1 MGYASQTKIS
11 TQILSAVVF
20 TMGVLAIFSTG
31 TYGGIGMV
39 CRVWKCSE
47 KCHKKKKMLVLLRRT
62 SFWPPSMVYI
72 SVQMLQ
78 IFIWASEGSFHVL
91 HLSVHNSTTKPP
103 RLDDMVYT
111 LNLKYG
117 VYFKSQRSCIIS
129 NLIIFKYLSRFE
141 PVTFRSW
148 SRWHTNMLLGHSL

>member
-1 MGYASQTKIS
+1 
-11 TQILSAVVF
+11 
-20 TMGVLAIFSTG
+20 
-31 TYGGIGMV
+31 
-39 CRVWKCSE
+39 
-47 KCHKKKKMLVLLRRT
+47 MLVLLRRT

-103 RLDDMVYT
+103 RLDNMVYA

-148 SRWHTNMLLGHSL
+148 SRWHTNMPLGIPFRSIKSLGSNIVKGVLCMWFSLVLVINLWLFSLGHLYVTFNGFTQQIPT